1 MKLKALALVPG
12 IGCPTFG
19 GSLQTEILLRTAFLR
34 LFRDFVINQP
44 ITFHHM
50 QSLGVRCPIDIN
62 HGKRSVS
69 LDPNGVYHQGLA
81 LVVAHGVA
89 MPGWASRVLH
99 ASRSC
104 ARGGPRDPRHKG
116 S

>member
-19 GSLQTEILLRTAFLR
+19 SSLQTEILLCTTFLR

-50 QSLGVRCPIDIN
+50 QSLAVRRAIDIN
-62 HGKRSVS
+62 HGKRSVG
-69 LDPNGVYHQGLA
+69 LDPNGVYHQSVA

-89 MPGWASRVLH
+89 MPGWRSRVPDE
-99 ASRSC
+99 SRSC